1 MGTRI
6 RRLLL
11 TSLLLASNSGR
22 KVRSMVEE
30 SLTLFR
36 AREVLKWR
44 TVVDVESAFACS
56 RVVGRFDCATAVLK
70 ARELVISSAERR
82 EMSYVVLA
90 MLFTWSCCKIAAYV
104 LLVAAEVDLP
114 PLALVAKTGDVVREV
129 HARAF
134 LGEDIG
140 GVCCRTG
147 HVQVTDLVGTTR
159 EVAESDKLNGS
170 GSGHCG

>member
-11 TSLLLASNSGR
+11 PTSLLASNSGR
-22 KVRSMVEE
+22 KVRSIVEE

-44 TVVDVESAFACS
+44 TVVDVESDFCCS

-82 EMSYVVLA
+82 EMSYTCIVLGI
-90 MLFTWSCCKIAAYV
+90 LFT
-104 LLVAAEVDLP
+104 
-114 PLALVAKTGDVVREV
+114 
-129 HARAF
+129 
-134 LGEDIG
+134 
-140 GVCCRTG
+140 
-147 HVQVTDLVGTTR
+147 
-159 EVAESDKLNGS
+159 
-170 GSGHCG
+170 